1 MISIPFLAV
10 GVDLLAWSDDLASSI
25 VESVPFIALLT
36 DTHILVEQFALG
48 TDLAADALDVEKV
61 VLGAF

>member
-25 VESVPFIALLT
+25 VESVPFIALLA